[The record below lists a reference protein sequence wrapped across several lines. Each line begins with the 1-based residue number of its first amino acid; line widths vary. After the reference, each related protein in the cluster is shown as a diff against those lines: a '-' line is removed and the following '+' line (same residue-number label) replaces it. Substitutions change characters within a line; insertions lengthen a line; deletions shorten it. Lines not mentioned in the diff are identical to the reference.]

1 MHKVL
6 MLPHDVDTR
15 ALRKALWAQR
25 IGHRFT
31 EEGDAQVLW
40 LADPRQHDDMMQ
52 VIAHWQRGEPIPAT
66 NEGSASSRSWRQ
78 GPLAEAPVA
87 AALIGLCVVVFGLMA
102 IFGDLMI
109 AALTIT
115 PIGVVGNSLSIG
127 TLGDTLASGQLW
139 RLVSPAF
146 LHFGWMHLIF
156 NMLWLW
162 YFGRQIEALQ
172 GSLRLLGVVMLSA
185 LVSNLAQYATGTV
198 LFGGMSGVDY
208 ALLGYVWLMA
218 LRVPKSGFFVPQML
232 VVFMLGWMLFTMT
245 DLAEPVGFGN
255 VANEAHL
262 GGLLVGLALGWIASS
277 RARKK
282 FDTPGPEERDDE

>member
-6 MLPHDVDTR
+6 MLPRDTDTR

-31 EEGDAQVLW
+31 EESDAQVLW
-40 LADPRQHDDMMQ
+40 LADPRQHEDMMQ
-52 VIAHWQRGEPIPAT
+52 LIARWQRGEPISPI
-66 NEGSASSRSWRQ
+66 GKRASSSRGWRQ
-78 GPLAEAPVA
+78 GPLSEAPVA
-87 AALIGLCVVVFGLMA
+87 AALIGLCVAVFGLMA

-109 AALTIT
+109 AAMTIT
-115 PIGVVGNSLSIG
+115 PIGVVGSSLSVG
-127 TLGDTLASGQLW
+127 TLGDTLSSGQVW

-172 GSLRLLGVVMLSA
+172 GSWRLLGVVMLSA

-218 LRVPKSGFFVPQML
+218 LRAPKSGFFVPQML
-232 VVFMLGWMLFTMT
+232 VVFMIGWMLFTMT
-245 DLAEPVGFGN
+245 DFAEPVGFGN

-262 GGLLVGLALGWIASS
+262 GGLLVGLAIGWVASS
-277 RARKK
+277 RARQKSGEK
-282 FDTPGPEERDDE
+282 NDE